1 MGEDFLRK
9 FRQSIMGRASSGVDR
24 RGGRE
29 KGKEVACRQRE
40 EQGGVNRWRSR
51 SAAEP
56 AVDLARTCHFQ
67 GALIRQ

>member
-1 MGEDFLRK
+1 MGTDFPRNI
-9 FRQSIMGRASSGVDR
+9 RQSAMGRVSSGVDR

-29 KGKEVACRQRE
+29 KGKELACRQRE
-40 EQGGVNRWRSR
+40 EQGGVDKWRSR